1 MIVINVIYQMK
12 PGMREHFVGEM
23 ASSGTLTSIRGEKG
37 CGCYEYFAS
46 MSDPDKLFLLEN
58 WADEAALE
66 AHQKSPAMAALR
78 AVKEKYMVSTDIK
91 RY

>member
-1 MIVINVIYQMK
+1 MIVINVTYQMK

-58 WADEAALE
+58 WEDEEALT
-66 AHQKSPAMAALR
+66 AHQSSPGMAVLR
-78 AVKEKYMVSTDIK
+78 ALKDKYVMHTDIK

>member
-1 MIVINVIYQMK
+1 MIALNVTYQAR
-12 PGMREHFVGEM
+12 PGMRERFVEEVV
-23 ASSGTLTSIRGEKG
+23 SSGTLASVRGEKG
-37 CGCYEYFAS
+37 CLGYEYFAALE
-46 MSDPDKLFLLEN
+46 DPDKLFLLEN

>member
-1 MIVINVIYQMK
+1 MIALNVTYQAR
-12 PGMREHFVGEM
+12 PGMRERFVEEVKARGLLD
-23 ASSGTLTSIRGEKG
+23 AIRGEKG
-37 CGCYEYFAS
+37 CARYEYFAALE
-46 MSDPDKLFLLEN
+46 DPDRLLLLEN